1 LLHESSGRASRFETA
16 CPWLFDHEMVIK
28 RLLEETYW
36 GKLRLRD
43 TIKASWPKVDVDR
56 VLGILRK
63 GRARDEWVDENRS
76 GPNQNAGGAEAV
88 GKMVEDQ

>member
-1 LLHESSGRASRFETA
+1 
-16 CPWLFDHEMVIK
+16 MVIK

-88 GKMVEDQ
+88 GKMVEDPIDGVLADILSGPIDATS